1 MFLVASKNIIK
12 YVIYSIVII
21 GILSYLTK
29 NKLTR
34 SEFLMVA
41 VPIIALYI
49 ILDSVKNV
57 SKMENFSM
65 LDKSSSRRS
74 PSPKSSSRRSPSPKS
89 PSPKS
94 PSPKSSSPKSS
105 SPKSPSPKSSSKND
119 LKNTATPKE
128 ISIIGDELRKLYNA
142 LFKKLTDSQAY
153 DKMLEFTKNKNLIQ
167 KVYTEKIIKNIEK
180 FSNVNKG
187 FPKLSPKQEQTLIKS
202 LGKTITEVK
211 AGLKS
216 KSSSMSIPK
225 TVPTKT
231 TPKTMKKI
239 IKDAIKEVVKGGS
252 AGSGI
257 EVEGDS
263 DWKYN
268 TFNPKRM
275 RPLGEGLQE
284 WKNDY
289 VILNTDK
296 WAPALV
302 DPPVC
307 KKEKSCPVCPNMSYG
322 YAKQYT
328 TLADF
333 NSSRKVKGPDDINI
347 KYLEKLNRGE

>member
-1 MFLVASKNIIK
+1 MFLVTSKNIIK

-21 GILSYLTK
+21 GILSFLTK

-41 VPIIALYI
+41 LPIIALYI

-57 SKMENFSM
+57 STKMEKFSM
-65 LDKSSSRRS
+65 LDKSSSLS
-74 PSPKSSSRRSPSPKS
+74 QSPITPSPKTPSPKSPSPKS

-94 PSPKSSSPKSS
+94 PSPKSP
-105 SPKSPSPKSSSKND
+105 SPKSPSKAD
-119 LKNTATPKE
+119 LKNTATTKE

-142 LFKKLTDSQAY
+142 LFKKLSDSQAY
-153 DKMLEFTKNKNLIQ
+153 SKMLEFTKNTKLIK

-180 FSNVNKG
+180 FSNVDKG
-187 FPKLSPKQEQTLIKS
+187 FPKLSPTQEQTLIKS
-202 LGKTITEVK
+202 LAKTITEVK

-216 KSSSMSIPK
+216 TSKKPIPK
-225 TVPTKT
+225 TIPTKT
-231 TPKTMKKI
+231 SPKTMKKI
-239 IKDAIKEVVKGGS
+239 IKSAIKEVVKGGI
-252 AGSGI
+252 SGT

-284 WKNDY
+284 WQNDY
-289 VILNTDK
+289 VLLNTDK
-296 WAPALV
+296 WAPSLV

-307 KKEKSCPVCPNMSYG
+307 KKEKSCPVCPNMSFG

-333 NSSRKVKGPDDINI
+333 NSSRKVKGPDDINL

>member
-1 MFLVASKNIIK
+1 MFLVTSKNIIK

-21 GILSYLTK
+21 GILSFLTK

-41 VPIIALYI
+41 LPIIALYI
-49 ILDSVKNV
+49 ILDSVKNI
-57 SKMENFSM
+57 STKMEKFSM
-65 LDKSSSRRS
+65 LDKSPSLSQS
-74 PSPKSSSRRSPSPKS
+74 PITPSPKS

-94 PSPKSSSPKSS
+94 PSKA
-105 SPKSPSPKSSSKND
+105 D
-119 LKNTATPKE
+119 LKNTATTKE

-142 LFKKLTDSQAY
+142 LFKKLSDSQAY
-153 DKMLEFTKNKNLIQ
+153 SKMLEFTKNTKLIK

-180 FSNVNKG
+180 FSNVDKG
-187 FPKLSPKQEQTLIKS
+187 FPKLSPTQEQTLIKS
-202 LGKTITEVK
+202 LAKTITEVK
-211 AGLKS
+211 EGLKS
-216 KSSSMSIPK
+216 TSKKPIPK
-225 TVPTKT
+225 TIPTKT
-231 TPKTMKKI
+231 SPKTMKKI
-239 IKDAIKEVVKGGS
+239 IKSAIKEVVKGGI
-252 AGSGI
+252 SGT

-284 WKNDY
+284 WQNDY
-289 VILNTDK
+289 VLLNTDK
-296 WAPALV
+296 WAPSLV

-307 KKEKSCPVCPNMSYG
+307 KKEKSCPVCPNMSFG

-333 NSSRKVKGPDDINI
+333 NSSRKVKGPDDINL

>member
-1 MFLVASKNIIK
+1 MFLVASKNIIQ

-21 GILSYLTK
+21 AILSVLTR

-34 SEFLMVA
+34 SEVIIVSL
-41 VPIIALYI
+41 PIIALYI
-49 ILDSVKNV
+49 IVNCAKNG
-57 SKMENFSM
+57 SLPKMEKFSM
-65 LDKSSSRRS
+65 LDNSSPQVYAQAES
-74 PSPKSSSRRSPSPKS
+74 PR
-89 PSPKS
+89 
-94 PSPKSSSPKSS
+94 SSPKSS
-105 SPKSPSPKSSSKND
+105 SKSSPKSSPNSSHKSSSNSSPNSSPKSSP
-119 LKNTATPKE
+119 KNTATLEE
-128 ISIIGDELRKLYNA
+128 IKIVGDELRKLFNA
-142 LFKKLTDSQAY
+142 LFKKLTDKQAY
-153 DKMLEFTKNKNLIQ
+153 ERMLDFTKNTKLIK
-167 KVYTEKIIKNIEK
+167 KVYNDKIIKNIEK
-180 FSNVNKG
+180 FNNVNKE
-187 FPKLSPKQEQTLIKS
+187 FPKLSPKQEQTLILS
-202 LGKTITEVK
+202 LSKTITEVK

-216 KSSSMSIPK
+216 SSKPIPK
-225 TVPTKT
+225 TIPTKT
-231 TPKTMKKI
+231 SPKTMKKI
-239 IKDAIKEVVKGGS
+239 IKSAIKDVVKGGI
-252 AGSGI
+252 SGT

-284 WKNDY
+284 WQNDY

-296 WAPALV
+296 WAPSLV

-333 NSSRKVKGPDDINI
+333 NSSKKVTGADTINLGYI
-347 KYLEKLNRGE
+347 EKLNRGE